1 MPTPLEAVKINPQ
14 TNALV
19 EPSAANFYAANPP
32 VLPGLVQLK
41 GNIDASGNPNYPAAL
56 EAGDLYYITVAG
68 KVGGASGKVVSIG
81 DAVIAKAIN
90 AGGTEAQVG
99 TSWFVLEANIP
110 GVTAAGL
117 AIMQAADAAAQ
128 RTALG
133 LGSAALNNT
142 ADFDAAGVAF
152 FNALIF
158 G

>member
-1 MPTPLEAVKINPQ
+1 MPTTLESVKINPN

-19 EPSAANFYAANPP
+19 APTAANFYAANVPP
-32 VLPGLVQLK
+32 FPTGGLDLK
-41 GNIDASGNPNYPAAL
+41 GNTDASGNPNYVAAVK
-56 EAGDLYYITVAG
+56 GDTYYITVAG
-68 KVGGASGKVVSIG
+68 KVGGASGKVVSVG
-81 DAVIAKAIN
+81 DALVCSADN
-90 AGGTEAQVG
+90 AGGDEAAVG

-110 GVTAAGL
+110 GITAAGL